1 MAHHSTI
8 LAQLLKLVPRHEFE
22 ALAGRFHKGRRLR
35 SMTRWAQFV
44 ALALGQLSG
53 RCGLRDVVANLA
65 AQPQRLHHLGVGRVA
80 RSSLAR
86 VNAQQPHELCEAL
99 FGRLLSR
106 CRGHAPRHGFR
117 FRNKLLSLD
126 STTIDLCLSMFPWAK
141 FRRTKGAVKL
151 HVCLDHDGFLPAF
164 MKVTNGNE
172 SDIEAARALSLPKGS
187 IVAADRAYLD
197 FAWINQL
204 ISQGIFLVTRLKKG
218 VRHKVL
224 ERRPVK
230 DALRK
235 RGVTCDQTI
244 AFTSGRGRRR
254 CPHPVRRIGFKDLD
268 TGKRCVF
275 LTTNF
280 KLSAATIADIY
291 KSRWQVEQF
300 FKWIKQSLRVG
311 SFVGTS
317 RNAVLTQL
325 WIAMCVHLLLSFLKF
340 ANRIAWTLHQILRVL
355 QLNLFDR
362 RPIMDLLKPKPPDP
376 SDRQPQLTLKLA

>member
-1 MAHHSTI
+1 
-8 LAQLLKLVPRHEFE
+8 
-22 ALAGRFHKGRRLR
+22 
-35 SMTRWAQFV
+35 MTRWAQFV

-65 AQPQRLHHLGVGRVA
+65 AQPKRLYHLGVGRVA

-86 VNAQQPHELCEAL
+86 VNAEQPHELYEAL
-99 FGRLLSR
+99 FARLLSR
-106 CRGHAPRHGFR
+106 CRGKAPGHGFR
-117 FRNKLLSLD
+117 FRHRLFSLD
-126 STTIDLCLSMFPWAK
+126 STTVDLCLSMFPWAK

-151 HVCLDHDGFLPAF
+151 HVGLDHDGFLPAF
-164 MKVTNGNE
+164 MRVTDGRT
-172 SDIEAARALSLPKGS
+172 SDIKAARALRLPAGS

-197 FAWINQL
+197 FAWINCL
-204 ISQGIFLVTRLKKG
+204 ISQGVFLVTRMKRG

-230 DALRK
+230 PANRR

-244 AFTSGRGRRR
+244 ALTSERGKKR
-254 CPHPVRRIGFKDLD
+254 CPHPLRRIGFRDPD
-268 TGKRCVF
+268 TGRRCVF

-280 KLSAATIADIY
+280 KLSAQTIADIY
-291 KSRWQVEQF
+291 KSRWQVELF
-300 FKWIKQSLRVG
+300 FKWIKQRLKVKA
-311 SFVGTS
+311 FVGTS

-340 ANRIAWTLHQILRVL
+340 ANRIAWSLHEILRVL

-376 SDRQPQLTLKLA
+376 SARQPQLTLKLA

>member
-1 MAHHSTI
+1 MAHHNTI
-8 LAQLLKLVPRHEFE
+8 LSQLLKLVPRHEFE
-22 ALAGRFHKGRRLR
+22 ALARRFHKGRRLR

-65 AQPQRLHHLGVGRVA
+65 AQPRRLYHLGVGRVA

-86 VNAQQPHELCEAL
+86 VNAEQPHELYEAL

-106 CRGHAPRHGFR
+106 CRGKAPRHGFR
-117 FRNKLLSLD
+117 FKNRLLSLD
-126 STTIDLCLSMFPWAK
+126 STTIDLCLSMFPWAS

-151 HVCLDHDGFLPAF
+151 HVRLDHDGFLPEF
-164 MKVTNGNE
+164 MKVTNGRE
-172 SDIEAARALSLPKGS
+172 SDIKAARALKLPKGS
-187 IVAADRAYLD
+187 IVAADRACLD
-197 FAWINQL
+197 FAWINHL
-204 ISQGIFLVTRLKKG
+204 ILQGVFLVTRMKKG

-230 DALRK
+230 PALRR

-244 AFTSGRGRRR
+244 AFTSAHGRRR
-254 CPHPVRRIGFKDLD
+254 CPHPLRRIGFRDPD
-268 TGKRCVF
+268 TGRRCVF

-291 KSRWQVEQF
+291 KSRWQVELF
-300 FKWIKQSLRVG
+300 FKWIKQRLKVK

-340 ANRIAWTLHQILRVL
+340 ANRIAWSLHEILRVL

-376 SDRQPQLTLKLA
+376 PDRQPQLALKLA

>member
-1 MAHHSTI
+1 MAHHGTI
-8 LAQLLKLVPRHEFE
+8 LSQLLKLVPRHEFE
-22 ALAGRFHKGRRLR
+22 ALARRFHKGRRLR

-65 AQPQRLHHLGVGRVA
+65 AQPRRLYHLGVGRVA

-86 VNAQQPHELCEAL
+86 VNAEQPHELYEAL

-106 CRGHAPRHGFR
+106 CRGKAPRHGFR
-117 FRNKLLSLD
+117 FGNRLLSLD
-126 STTIDLCLSMFPWAK
+126 STTIDLCLSMFPWAS

-151 HVCLDHDGFLPAF
+151 HVCLDHDGFLPEF
-164 MKVTNGNE
+164 MKVTNGRE
-172 SDIEAARALSLPKGS
+172 SDIKAARALKLPKGS

-197 FAWINQL
+197 FAWINHL
-204 ISQGIFLVTRLKKG
+204 ILQGVFLVTRMRKG

-230 DALRK
+230 AALRK
-235 RGVTCDQTI
+235 RGAACDQTI
-244 AFTSGRGRRR
+244 AFTSAHGRRR
-254 CPHPVRRIGFKDLD
+254 CPHPLRRIAFRDPD
-268 TGKRCVF
+268 TGRRCVF

-291 KSRWQVEQF
+291 KSRWQVELF
-300 FKWIKQSLRVG
+300 FKWIKQRLKVR

-340 ANRIAWTLHQILRVL
+340 ANRIAWSLHEILRVL

-376 SDRQPQLTLKLA
+376 PDRQPQLALKLA

>member
-1 MAHHSTI
+1 MAHHGTI
-8 LAQLLKLVPRHEFE
+8 LSQLLKLVPRHEFE
-22 ALAGRFHKGRRLR
+22 ALARRFHKGRRLR

-65 AQPQRLHHLGVGRVA
+65 AQPRRLYHLGVGRVA

-86 VNAQQPHELCEAL
+86 VNAEQPHELYEAL

-106 CRGHAPRHGFR
+106 CRGKAPRHGFR
-117 FRNKLLSLD
+117 FKNRLLSLD
-126 STTIDLCLSMFPWAK
+126 STTIDLCLSMFPWAS

-151 HVCLDHDGFLPAF
+151 HVCLDHDGFLPDF
-164 MKVTNGNE
+164 MQVTNGRE
-172 SDIEAARALSLPKGS
+172 SDIKAARALKLPKGS

-197 FAWINQL
+197 FAWINHL
-204 ISQGIFLVTRLKKG
+204 ILQEVFLVTRMRKG

-230 DALRK
+230 AALRK

-244 AFTSGRGRRR
+244 AFTSAHGRRQ
-254 CPHPVRRIGFKDLD
+254 CPHPLRRIGFRDPD
-268 TGKRCVF
+268 TGRRCVF

-291 KSRWQVEQF
+291 KSRWQVELF
-300 FKWIKQSLRVG
+300 FKWIKQRLKVR

-340 ANRIAWTLHQILRVL
+340 ANRIAWSLHEILRVL

-376 SDRQPQLTLKLA
+376 PDRQPQLALKLA